1 MNTKHWIT
9 GIFMIMI
16 AVIFIQMWRKYIYDK
31 LSIILQKKKFDIYFE
46 ILNSLPCK
54 CLFPLFNRLYMQL
67 NVYMILKNK
76 EKVNET
82 TDILLNLHL
91 SPKRAVETYL
101 KCFYYY
107 INDEDDEYSKKVLKK
122 INDIGEKDISK
133 QCNQLYDIFIKKE
146 SSYIQSMEEQLALC
160 EDDYTKQM
168 LHYMI
173 GLQYGY
179 QNNIKKKEEHLSL
192 AFKVSPKLTIP

>member
-16 AVIFIQMWRKYIYDK
+16 SVIFIQIWRNYIYDK
-31 LSIILQKKKFDIYFE
+31 LSISLQKRKLDTYFE
-46 ILNSLPCK
+46 TLHSLPCR
-54 CLFPLFNRLYMQL
+54 CLFPLFNRMYMQL
-67 NVYMILKNK
+67 NGYMILKNK

-91 SPKRAVETYL
+91 SQKRAVETYL

-107 INDEDDEYSKKVLKK
+107 IDDEDEEYSKKVLKK
-122 INDIGEKDISK
+122 INDIGEKNISK
-133 QCNQLYDIFIKKE
+133 QCSQLYDIFIKKE
-146 SSYIQSMEEQLALC
+146 SKYIEDMEEQLALC

-192 AFKVSPKLTIP
+192 AFKISEKFTTS